1 MLDRGNETAFGRASA
16 PMVPAAAGA
25 RSGKDPTAAALA
37 AIVATAFGIRAE
49 EVWSD
54 RRCSA
59 EISFARQVAM
69 YLAHTRLGLTLAR
82 TGRVFGRDRTTARHA
97 CRRVEDRRE
106 DPRLDAMLDC
116 LERALDVSFDLSL
129 FPRRGRVHG

>member
-1 MLDRGNETAFGRASA
+1 MLDGGDETVLGRARVTAVSA
-16 PMVPAAAGA
+16 VAGA
-25 RSGKDPTAAALA
+25 RGGRDPIAVALA
-37 AIVATAFGIRAE
+37 GIVATAFGIRAE
-49 EVWSD
+49 AVWSD

-59 EISFARQVAM
+59 EVSFARQVAM

-106 DPRLDAMLDC
+106 DPRLDAMLEC
-116 LERALDVSFDLSL
+116 LERALDVSLDLSL
-129 FPRRGRVHG
+129 FPRREQVHG